1 MNALNYFSNPHVP
14 QLKVTQKPIMGI
26 LEDSFASDVVDRI
39 RTSFASYGGFSENML
54 SKDAPTVTIPVHIV
68 IRAQCALAAIE
79 AAKIEGLRIGPLTS
93 SDMYTKIKDVLRNKV
108 RINLQKLT
116 MSSSH
121 AMRDIDASTRAVL
134 LREESGFMNC
144 HTHVDAPIKTALPTE
159 IVPIPKLFKKR
170 ERKRF
175 RGNDPTDKQGGDP
188 RLNLQNRV
196 KEELN
201 QKLELEGDS
210 DKRIRDSVQVS
221 LIERH
226 LMVNA
231 LDTALKKVGT
241 KALLAKWVTMLK
253 NENESILEDS
263 INVASWRQ
271 AFYLKGRYTKAS
283 RECSQTPFFVSCEKG
298 EIGSA
303 DMNKMK
309 RLGVTSVEE
318 EICPVVSRIACLGMS
333 KNNNEVSKEN
343 KESNIVYGMAKFHA
357 SGR

>member
-1 MNALNYFSNPHVP
+1 MSEMQDVFKNKLPIPLCNECMKLF
-14 QLKVTQKPIMGI
+14 LKSPRPTIESDAETNKCAICLGI
-26 LEDSFASDVVDRI
+26 LQDSFVSDVVDRI

-68 IRAQCALAAIE
+68 IRAQCALASIE
-79 AAKIEGLRIGPLTS
+79 AAKIEGIRIGPSTS

-108 RINLQKLT
+108 RINLQKFT

-159 IVPIPKLFKKR
+159 IVPIPKLYKKR

-201 QKLELEGDS
+201 LKKTRNQTLFTVWRNSMRLEGKS
-210 DKRIRDSVQVS
+210 SSVMIFVRYASPLIISLAS
-221 LIERH
+221 LI
-226 LMVNA
+226 A
-231 LDTALKKVGT
+231 
-241 KALLAKWVTMLK
+241 
-253 NENESILEDS
+253 
-263 INVASWRQ
+263 
-271 AFYLKGRYTKAS
+271 Y
-283 RECSQTPFFVSCEKG
+283 FVFKIMQQG
-298 EIGSA
+298 KIW
-303 DMNKMK
+303 
-309 RLGVTSVEE
+309 
-318 EICPVVSRIACLGMS
+318 MS
-333 KNNNEVSKEN
+333 
-343 KESNIVYGMAKFHA
+343 GW
-357 SGR
+357 

>member
-108 RINLQKLT
+108 RINLQKFT

-201 QKLELEGDS
+201 LKKTRNQTLFTVWRNSMRLEGKS
-210 DKRIRDSVQVS
+210 SSVMIFVRYASPLIISLAS
-221 LIERH
+221 LI
-226 LMVNA
+226 A
-231 LDTALKKVGT
+231 
-241 KALLAKWVTMLK
+241 
-253 NENESILEDS
+253 
-263 INVASWRQ
+263 
-271 AFYLKGRYTKAS
+271 Y
-283 RECSQTPFFVSCEKG
+283 FVFKIMQQG
-298 EIGSA
+298 KIW
-303 DMNKMK
+303 
-309 RLGVTSVEE
+309 
-318 EICPVVSRIACLGMS
+318 MS
-333 KNNNEVSKEN
+333 
-343 KESNIVYGMAKFHA
+343 GW
-357 SGR
+357 